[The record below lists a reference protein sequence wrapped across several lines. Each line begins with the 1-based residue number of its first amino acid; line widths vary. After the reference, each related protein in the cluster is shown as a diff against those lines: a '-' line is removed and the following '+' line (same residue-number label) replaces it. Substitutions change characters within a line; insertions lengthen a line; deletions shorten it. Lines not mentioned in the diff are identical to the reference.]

1 MGFLAYI
8 VLLLEILILLLKLY
22 LLSFLKNLASKTHSP
37 EHIVFLYEE
46 GRLFHMKLVEM
57 GFAEL
62 TQ

>member
-1 MGFLAYI
+1 MVGKNGI
-8 VLLLEILILLLKLY
+8 SCLY
-22 LLSFLKNLASKTHSP
+22 CTSIGNIDIASETLLKNLASKTHSP
-37 EHIVFLYEE
+37 EHIIFLYEE